1 MASFRV
7 IYKGKLYYVS
17 DMTDSCYIVYDVK
30 LGYTL
35 YLPKEECE
43 VV

>member
-1 MASFRV
+1 MLNDV
-7 IYKGKLYYVS
+7 IYKGKRYRVS
-17 DMTDSCYIVYDVK
+17 YMTDRCYVVYDIQ
-30 LGYTL
+30 LGYML